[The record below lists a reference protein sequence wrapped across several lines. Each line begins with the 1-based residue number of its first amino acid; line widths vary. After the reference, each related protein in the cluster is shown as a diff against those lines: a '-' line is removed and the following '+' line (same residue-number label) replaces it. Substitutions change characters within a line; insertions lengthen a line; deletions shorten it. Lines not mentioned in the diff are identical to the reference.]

1 MSRFRFPNHFYESLL
16 PIFVLSTVVGVF
28 PMFPLRRVGQY
39 TLYFS
44 KKLHLITV
52 LMLTAY
58 SLSLATTIV
67 RKSNTVVGKT
77 FYKKPNKV
85 SNFGITLEFFFVI
98 MILYTIYLMSFVQ
111 TKHVRDVMTNLNRVD
126 ELLKSMKQK
135 FRYSRFVCYEI
146 VIISSGMVMIAL
158 ITAMQ
163 SKNIKTENFP
173 PLSVHMW
180 ILFTHPMIILY
191 GMNSQ
196 FAITAL
202 LIYQR
207 FKMISQQLERIKY
220 KLVGQHVK
228 TKASSKSL
236 PILLVIKTKIFSC
249 T

>member
-1 MSRFRFPNHFYESLL
+1 
-16 PIFVLSTVVGVF
+16 
-28 PMFPLRRVGQY
+28 
-39 TLYFS
+39 
-44 KKLHLITV
+44 
-52 LMLTAY
+52 
-58 SLSLATTIV
+58 
-67 RKSNTVVGKT
+67 
-77 FYKKPNKV
+77 
-85 SNFGITLEFFFVI
+85 
-98 MILYTIYLMSFVQ
+98 
-111 TKHVRDVMTNLNRVD
+111 
-126 ELLKSMKQK
+126 
-135 FRYSRFVCYEI
+135 
-146 VIISSGMVMIAL
+146 MIAL

-236 PILLVIKTKIFSC
+236 PILLIIKTKIFSC
-249 T
+249 ASYKKVS